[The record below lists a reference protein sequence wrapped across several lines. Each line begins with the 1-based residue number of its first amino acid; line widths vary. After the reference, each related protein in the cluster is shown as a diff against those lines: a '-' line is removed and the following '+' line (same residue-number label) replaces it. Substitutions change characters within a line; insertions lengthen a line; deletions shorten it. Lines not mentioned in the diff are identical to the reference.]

1 MSVDY
6 TIYIYEVCWE
16 CRRKFHE
23 VEYNQMIY
31 KLYGK
36 KYNKPQ
42 RSVWIQL
49 QSRGLWQAYDKSAAR
64 VAQSGSELLLGGSVA
79 QWLSCSVGLE
89 WLRVGPVCGP
99 LSPHPPLS
107 SVATIWRLQRH
118 LRLVFVSGDIC
129 FIFLPLF
136 MIIFNS
142 YFFFFVLFL
151 PWLWQ
156 THACWL
162 IFLVACFLFL
172 RRGNSRNVRDAVWS
186 PFLAPWW
193 LTF

>member
-1 MSVDY
+1 LLNFRCKSGLGNWTQIGQSFWIEARLWPHYPYIHMSVDY

-129 FIFLPLF
+129 FIFHTF
-136 MIIFNS
+136 IYD
-142 YFFFFVLFL
+142 YF
-151 PWLWQ
+151 
-156 THACWL
+156 
-162 IFLVACFLFL
+162 
-172 RRGNSRNVRDAVWS
+172 
-186 PFLAPWW
+186 
-193 LTF
+193 

>member
-1 MSVDY
+1 MNSAAVAWSM
-6 TIYIYEVCWE
+6 T
-16 CRRKFHE
+16 
-23 VEYNQMIY
+23 
-31 KLYGK
+31 
-36 KYNKPQ
+36 
-42 RSVWIQL
+42 
-49 QSRGLWQAYDKSAAR
+49 GLWQKRGACGSKWLRVVAR
-64 VAQSGSELLLGGSVA
+64 RFSGSVA
-79 QWLSCSVGLE
+79 QLLS

-186 PFLAPWW
+186 PFLASWW